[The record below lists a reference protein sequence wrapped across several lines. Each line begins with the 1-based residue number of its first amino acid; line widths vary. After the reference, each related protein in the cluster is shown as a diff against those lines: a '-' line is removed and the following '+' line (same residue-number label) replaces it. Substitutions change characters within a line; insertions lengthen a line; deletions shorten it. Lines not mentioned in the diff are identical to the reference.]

1 MNYKFPGFGH
11 PYNSFEVRVLI
22 QITLCSNAR
31 IQMDLSENK
40 YNRFLGDEAID
51 YIPRT
56 EKRKKVPASEMLE
69 SSGSFS
75 SPCYQFY
82 HGN

>member
-1 MNYKFPGFGH
+1 
-11 PYNSFEVRVLI
+11 
-22 QITLCSNAR
+22 
-31 IQMDLSENK
+31 MDLSENK
-40 YNRFLGDEAID
+40 HNRFLGDEAID

-82 HGN
+82 HGNWR